1 MVEFELI
8 NFKED
13 QKKLGQLLDTIIIPT
28 SMSKLNEK
36 LPSKK
41 KRARALSCSKLK
53 IIRKNSVTDLLI
65 D

>member
-1 MVEFELI
+1 M
-8 NFKED
+8 
-13 QKKLGQLLDTIIIPT
+13 DTIIIPT

-41 KRARALSCSKLK
+41 KWTWALSCSKLK

-65 D
+65 E